1 MAMTRYMIS
10 DAARQVDVE
19 AHVLRYWEEELGMDI
34 QRNEMGHRYYTEEDI
49 VRLREIHEMK
59 EKGYGLK
66 AIRMVLQQE
75 ADTEQCII
83 RKTNMEQAVIEQ
95 TNTDQ
100 VVDRA
105 EQHSHTRSAKELF
118 TGLMQE
124 ILRENNQELVR
135 AMNEEVGD
143 RVIKQLDYLF
153 REQEEREEERF
164 QKFDEVLRMK
174 QKKKRRLCRK

>member
-10 DAARQVDVE
+10 DAAKQVDVE
-19 AHVLRYWEEELGMDI
+19 ALVLRYWEEELGMEI
-34 QRNEMGHRYYTEEDI
+34 PRNEMGHRYYTEEDI
-49 VRLREIHEMK
+49 IRLREIHEMK

-75 ADTEQCII
+75 ADAD
-83 RKTNMEQAVIEQ
+83 R
-95 TNTDQ
+95 
-100 VVDRA
+100 VVMDKP
-105 EQHSHTRSAKELF
+105 EQHGNTRGAKELF
-118 TGLMQE
+118 VGLMQE
-124 ILRENNQELVR
+124 ILQENNLELVR
-135 AMNEEVGD
+135 AMNEDVGD

-174 QKKKRRLCRK
+174 QKNKQMLL

>member
-10 DAARQVDVE
+10 DAAKQVDVE
-19 AHVLRYWEEELGMDI
+19 AHVLRYWEEELGMEI
-34 QRNEMGHRYYTEEDI
+34 PRNEMGHRYYTEEDI
-49 VRLREIHEMK
+49 IRLREIHEMK

-75 ADTEQCII
+75 ADAD
-83 RKTNMEQAVIEQ
+83 R
-95 TNTDQ
+95 
-100 VVDRA
+100 VVMDKP
-105 EQHSHTRSAKELF
+105 EQHGNTRGAKELF
-118 TGLMQE
+118 VGLMQE
-124 ILRENNQELVR
+124 ILQENNLELVR
-135 AMNEEVGD
+135 AMNEDVGD